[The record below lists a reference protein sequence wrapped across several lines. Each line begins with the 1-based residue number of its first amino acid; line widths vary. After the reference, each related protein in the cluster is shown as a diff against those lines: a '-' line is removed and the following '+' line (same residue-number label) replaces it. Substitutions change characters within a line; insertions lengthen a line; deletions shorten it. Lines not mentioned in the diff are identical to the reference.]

1 MTSRPLLLIVVS
13 VLLGV
18 LGQLLL
24 KMGITQVG
32 SLELEGGLVGLVKV
46 GIRVFGNLKV
56 IGGFAAYGISSL
68 FWIVVLSE
76 INLSL
81 AYPMLALNYV
91 LVPLTANLFLSE
103 QIPPLRW
110 LGMSVIIV
118 GVVIISR
125 T

>member
-1 MTSRPLLLIVVS
+1 MSGQSLILLVVS

-24 KMGITQVG
+24 KMGMIQLG
-32 SLELEGGLVGLVKV
+32 PLESEGGLGGLVQI
-46 GIRVFGNLKV
+46 GIRVFSNLKV

-68 FWIVVLSE
+68 FWIAVLSK

-91 LVPLTANLFLSE
+91 LVPLTAWFFLGE
-103 QIPPLRW
+103 QIPSLRW
-110 LGMSVIIV
+110 LGMGVIIV
-118 GVVIISR
+118 GVIIISR

>member
-1 MTSRPLLLIVVS
+1 MTAQSLVLIVIS

-24 KMGITQVG
+24 KMGMNQVG
-32 SLELEGGLVGLVKV
+32 PLESEGGLGGLVRI
-46 GIRVFGNLKV
+46 GIQVFSNLKV
-56 IGGFAAYGISSL
+56 IGGFAAYGVSSL
-68 FWIVVLSE
+68 FWIAVLSK

-81 AYPMLALNYV
+81 AYPMLALLYV
-91 LVPLTANLFLSE
+91 LVPLAAWLFLGE

-110 LGMSVIIV
+110 LGIGVIIV
-118 GVVIISR
+118 GIVIISR

>member
-1 MTSRPLLLIVVS
+1 MSSKSMVLILVA

-18 LGQLLL
+18 VGQLLL

-32 SLELEGGLVGLVKV
+32 TLAFGSDLAGLIQLGL
-46 GIRVFGNLKV
+46 RVFGNLKV
-56 IGGFAAYGISSL
+56 LGGFAVYGLSSL
-68 FWIVVLSE
+68 FWIVVLSKVD
-76 INLSL
+76 LSL

-91 LVPLTANLFLSE
+91 LVPLTAWLFLGE
-103 QIPPLRW
+103 QVPTLRW
-110 LGMSVIIV
+110 LGAGVVII

>member
-1 MTSRPLLLIVVS
+1 MNTKSLILLIVS

-24 KMGITQVG
+24 KMGMNEVAP
-32 SLELEGGLVGLVKV
+32 LKLEGGLGGLFQL

-56 IGGFAAYGISSL
+56 LGGFAVYGISSL
-68 FWIVVLSE
+68 FWITVLSK

-110 LGMSVIIV
+110 LGMGVIIV

>member
-1 MTSRPLLLIVVS
+1 MTARSLILVVIS

-24 KMGITQVG
+24 KMGLTQVG
-32 SLELEGGLVGLVKV
+32 SLDFEGGLEGLVRV
-46 GIRVFGNLKV
+46 GIRVFSNLKV

-68 FWIVVLSE
+68 FWIAVLSK

-91 LVPLTANLFLSE
+91 LVPLAAWFFLGD
-103 QIPPLRW
+103 QIPALRW
-110 LGMSVIIV
+110 LGMGVIIV

>member
-1 MTSRPLLLIVVS
+1 MTGRSLFLVVVS

-24 KMGITQVG
+24 KMGMTQVG
-32 SLELEGGLVGLVKV
+32 SLEFEGGLGGLVRV
-46 GIRVFGNLKV
+46 GIKVFSNLKV

-68 FWIVVLSE
+68 FWIVVLSR

-81 AYPMLALNYV
+81 AYPMLALNFV
-91 LVPLTANLFLSE
+91 LVPLTAWLLLGE
-103 QIPPLRW
+103 QVPALRW
-110 LGMSVIIV
+110 LGIGIV
-118 GVVIISR
+118 VAGVVVISR

>member
-1 MTSRPLLLIVVS
+1 MFAKSMAFILMA

-24 KMGITQVG
+24 KMGMTQVG
-32 SLELEGGLVGLVKV
+32 TLEFGGGLAELIQV
-46 GIRVFGNLKV
+46 GIRVFSNLKV
-56 IGGFAAYGISSL
+56 LGGFAAYGLSSL
-68 FWIVVLSE
+68 FWIVVLSK
-76 INLSL
+76 IDLSL

-91 LVPLTANLFLSE
+91 LVPLTAWLFLSE
-103 QIPPLRW
+103 QVPPWRW
-110 LGMSVIIV
+110 LGIGVVIV

>member
-1 MTSRPLLLIVVS
+1 MVFILVA

-18 LGQLLL
+18 VGQLLL

-32 SLELEGGLVGLVKV
+32 TLVFGSDLAGLIQLGLQ
-46 GIRVFGNLKV
+46 VFGNLKV
-56 IGGFAAYGISSL
+56 LGGFAAYGLSSL
-68 FWIVVLSE
+68 FWIVVLSKVD
-76 INLSL
+76 LSL

-91 LVPLTANLFLSE
+91 LVPLTAWLFLGE
-103 QIPPLRW
+103 QVPTLRW
-110 LGMSVIIV
+110 LGAGVVII

>member
-1 MTSRPLLLIVVS
+1 MAGKSLTLLIIS

-24 KMGITQVG
+24 KMGMTQVG
-32 SLELEGGLVGLVKV
+32 PLESEGGLGGLIQV
-46 GIRVFGNLKV
+46 GIRVFSNLKV
-56 IGGFAAYGISSL
+56 IAGFASYGISSL
-68 FWIVVLSE
+68 FWIAVLSK

-91 LVPLTANLFLSE
+91 LVPLTAWFFLSE

-110 LGMSVIIV
+110 VGMGVIII
-118 GVVIISR
+118 GVIIISR

>member
-1 MTSRPLLLIVVS
+1 MTGKSLILVVIS

-24 KMGITQVG
+24 KMGMTEVG
-32 SLELEGGLVGLVKV
+32 PLEFEGGVGGLVKV
-46 GIRVFGNLKV
+46 GIQVFGNLKV

-68 FWIVVLSE
+68 FWIAVLSK

-91 LVPLTANLFLSE
+91 LVPLTARLFLGES
-103 QIPPLRW
+103 IPSLRW
-110 LGMSVIIV
+110 LGMGVIIV

>member
-1 MTSRPLLLIVVS
+1 MAIKSVALVVIS

-24 KMGITQVG
+24 KMGLTQVG
-32 SLELEGGLVGLVKV
+32 PLESEGGIGGLIKV
-46 GIRVFGNLKV
+46 GIRVFSNVKV

-68 FWIVVLSE
+68 FWLAVLSK

-91 LVPLTANLFLSE
+91 LVPLTAWLFLGE
-103 QIPPLRW
+103 QIPSLRW
-110 LGMSVIIV
+110 LGIGVIIV
-118 GVVIISR
+118 GVVVISR